1 MTAKTDRTITT
12 DVKTIF
18 DQCVAKGRHYT
29 YQDVCVVYV
38 ELNGNFVAT
47 KMYLGLYEDQQLL
60 YPVNHV

>member
-47 KMYLGLYEDQQLL
+47 KMYLGLYED
-60 YPVNHV
+60 